1 MQIRP
6 ATVQDVAAIELLRLR
21 TWQRAYR
28 GLVPAAFLDA
38 LRVTDEQL
46 TRWADRLSDPATTA
60 WVADDGGIGADGG
73 GLVGMAVT
81 GHCRDED
88 LAGRRELHALYV
100 DADRWRSGTGSA
112 LLAAADARVPVEV
125 LWVLKGNARAR
136 AFYARHGFTAD
147 GASQE
152 LTIGGPVVEVRYRR

>member
-21 TWQRAYR
+21 TWQSAYR
-28 GLVPAAFLDA
+28 GLVPDAFLDA
-38 LRVTDEQL
+38 LQVTEEQL

-60 WVADDGGIGADGG
+60 WVADDGVGG
-73 GLVGMAVT
+73 PFGMAVA
-81 GHCRDED
+81 GDCRDED

-100 DADRWRSGTGSA
+100 DSARWRSGTGSA
-112 LLAAADARVPVEV
+112 LLAAADAPVPVEV
-125 LWVLKGNARAR
+125 LWVLEGNARAR

-147 GASQE
+147 GTSQQ